1 MLVVIKRTQ
10 VRFRSTKCIINFCFV
25 DESPMIRDESGK
37 DFVTVC
43 TNADV
48 YVIIAVALNDLRR
61 RSTSEIINTLWVEM
75 DCGAMFLLR

>member
-1 MLVVIKRTQ
+1 
-10 VRFRSTKCIINFCFV
+10 
-25 DESPMIRDESGK
+25 MIRDESGK